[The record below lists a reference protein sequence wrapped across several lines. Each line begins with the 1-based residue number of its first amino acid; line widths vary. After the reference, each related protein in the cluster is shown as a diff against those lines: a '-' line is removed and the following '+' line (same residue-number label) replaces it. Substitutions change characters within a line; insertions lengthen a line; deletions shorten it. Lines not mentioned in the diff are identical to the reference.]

1 MSFSLLP
8 IEVVS
13 APNFYSPVA
22 SGTFDLISSIPAT
35 LNFLLMINDNLGPRP
50 YFAAM
55 AATLTLTFARMNQ
68 FAPGRVNPIE
78 TPQSLTKTATR
89 NVQNPALYSLT
100 LTTQDVQAIRS
111 GSLTFTLVENG
122 VATTTTTN
130 WAVTKKLTDPGC

>member
-8 IEVVS
+8 IEVIS
-13 APNFYSPVA
+13 APNYYSPMA
-22 SGTFDLISSIPAT
+22 SGTFDLVGANPAT

-68 FAPGRVNPIE
+68 FAPGRANPIE

-89 NVQNPALYSLT
+89 NVQNPALYSLA

-122 VATTTTTN
+122 VATSTITN